1 MHRLSAAKACFLSD
15 STEDTPKPDELLQT
29 LNEVI
34 REWFFF
40 FHGLIQLICDL
51 QYRQRRGK
59 FKLLINLER
68 LVLLVKSQTLIFGF
82 AILASL
88 AVIRSI
94 QQDRN

>member
-34 REWFFF
+34 RVWFF